1 MEKVELNDSSE
12 KRKVNKKKNKRHPL
26 FYKIFSFIFIVL
38 TVVAFSFAIYNDI
51 FPLNILLISLFCLSS
66 DVL

>member
-1 MEKVELNDSSE
+1 METVELNDSSK

-26 FYKIFSFIFIVL
+26 FYKIFSFVFIVL

-51 FPLNILLISLFCLSS
+51 FPLNILLFS
-66 DVL
+66 